1 MSAALVVG
9 GEGSPFCGL
18 LGTHPSMVRLYDS
31 MRRAAALDA
40 PLIVCGPTGSGKE
53 LVARALHDLGPQ
65 RSGAFCAV
73 NVAALPEALVE
84 SELFGSAR
92 GAFTGAVADRC
103 GLVEAAAG
111 GTLFLD
117 EAGDLPV
124 HAQPK
129 LLRVLE
135 HGETRRVGDTVTAVR
150 RFRLVAAVQQD
161 PAQLRS
167 GGRWRDDFYFRM
179 TGVVLRVPALSER
192 RSDIP
197 QLAEAFLE
205 ARRLP
210 RIAAE
215 AVAVLIEQPWE
226 GNVRELQQTLVRAA
240 FHCANGLITREAVRA
255 ALEDGGRYH
264 GVSEVATLQAARC
277 RHVREV
283 VRSCEGDTQR
293 AASLLGISR
302 SQVYRIL
309 APEAESGPRADSH

>member
-1 MSAALVVG
+1 ML
-9 GEGSPFCGL
+9 
-18 LGTHPSMVRLYDS
+18 RLYDS
-31 MRRAAALDA
+31 MRRAVALDA
-40 PLIVCGPTGSGKE
+40 PLIVCGATGSGKE

-124 HAQPK
+124 HVQPK

-161 PAQLRS
+161 PAQLRN

-197 QLAEAFLE
+197 LLARAFVR
-205 ARRLP
+205 ARSLP
-210 RIAAE
+210 EIDPDGLDLLAR
-215 AVAVLIEQPWE
+215 QPWP
-226 GNVRELQQTLVRAA
+226 GNVRELQQTLIRAA
-240 FHCANGLITREAVRA
+240 FHGANGTMRVEAISAALADGGNGHSARLALSLDAVR
-255 ALEDGGRYH
+255 L
-264 GVSEVATLQAARC
+264 L
-277 RHVREV
+277 HVRSTVDE
-283 VRSCEGDTQR
+283 CGGDTRR
-293 AASLLGISR
+293 AAEMLGISR
-302 SQVYRIL
+302 GYVYRL
-309 APEAESGPRADSH
+309 LRDGSAEGVGSGSSGEGPREGLSGP